1 MPSEGEWGFYD
12 GFSKF
17 VRVLPKPISSTVP
30 TSRINR
36 QEESTFRGLLIDV
49 EDNYSVV
56 YRDNLLNKKFWKE
69 SCCSDKVYLNRSLPL
84 AKNSFIEWHAI
95 YCNSGDNIVVSEELS
110 MMGNQIPFVAMQ
122 TNVATTNEQEEI
134 EKGK

>member
-12 GFSKF
+12 EFSKF
-17 VRVLPKPISSTVP
+17 VRVLPKPISSTSS
-30 TSRINR
+30 TNRINR

-69 SCCSDKVYLNRSLPL
+69 SCCTDKVYLNRSLPL
-84 AKNSFIEWHAI
+84 AKDSFINWHSV
-95 YCNSGDNIVVSEELS
+95 YCNSGDNIVVVEKES
-110 MMGNQIPFVAMQ
+110 MMGNQIPVVAMQ
-122 TNVATTNEQEEI
+122 TNVPITNDQEEI
-134 EKGK
+134 EQGK